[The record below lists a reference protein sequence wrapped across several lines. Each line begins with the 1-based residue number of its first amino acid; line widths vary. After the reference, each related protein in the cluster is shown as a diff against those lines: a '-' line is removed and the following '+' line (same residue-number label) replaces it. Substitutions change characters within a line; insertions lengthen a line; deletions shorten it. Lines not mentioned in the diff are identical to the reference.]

1 MSRNETKN
9 ISKRPSLFSSKPGSR
24 NEQFGERA
32 ISLKELFAQT
42 NIESSASFR
51 YDSPGNGIKSTQQ
64 LKVDWSKFEN
74 HCFFDSAQSKTNV
87 AFDTIINDFPFDGNK
102 KEIESFFDGLTG
114 YENYIF
120 EKFPKYNGYLIFSG
134 TQKGEDPAAGF
145 SPSLGTH
152 VNVFD
157 SRGYLFPG
165 FSRNRDG
172 EASVEFLTSPFTVEF
187 FINIPSQVNDNQII
201 LQKSSQTKSTVTL
214 ALSQSASTSK
224 CNIIFSIASGSSR
237 LFASASVDK
246 GSFKHI
252 AAVYDRDEENK
263 ASLYVDT
270 LRVASSSNAAIFGT
284 ISTDRAPIFIG
295 SGSAF
300 SVSSGMM
307 PGGQSTYT
315 PQQTFSGSL
324 DELRIFHEARTQ
336 KQISDNKDFSV
347 YNDSKNNLKLYFK
360 FNEASG
366 SYKTNNVLL
375 DSSGNSLHSVI
386 ANYDVALR
394 ITGSVRQ
401 PVKNERLSLS
411 PIIFPDNYL
420 VKNLN
425 REILEQAERFD
436 ATNPNIITRLVPPH
450 LFLEGQRDNGFSR
463 LQGELYNPIKGDSI
477 PGSAEIGSAQIL
489 TGFLLT
495 YAKFFDELKLV
506 LDSISNFLAVDYEDV
521 DTVPDQFIPLVAKYY
536 GIQLP
541 SLFSSSTV
549 FEFIDG
555 ENIGESKGYST
566 RSLRDLQNALWK
578 RFLINLP
585 YIIKSK
591 GTVHSV
597 KSTIRSFGIDPDR
610 LLTVRE
616 FGGPT
621 KRSISKARNRH
632 VEPMMLLT
640 FSGSKKS
647 PPGTMNNSGF
657 FSKIPHVISPFL
669 SSSRVEPGFPEIQGT
684 FVNKKTSLRNGISD
698 NQADGLLTSGSFS
711 YEAFYRFLE
720 PNRSGFKHS
729 FRQSLARFSLTGSS
743 ISKNPPIINLVA
755 SSGSADIDPKVS
767 LLVRSSLST
776 SKSGMKVEIVGPNV
790 FDGEPWY
797 ISFGRARSDDV
808 ITSVSQS
815 FLAPKVSNVGSSSY
829 FLNCA
834 RTSNGKIVESY
845 FTASFFKDS
854 GNNSAFENVSTSHNS
869 SGSFFIIGSQSLG
882 VYSNLFLS
890 DTSLESTPGFES
902 GDLELATTTNF
913 TGDVS
918 KIRFWSEALD
928 KSQRR
933 EHAQNPRSYG
943 SKDPRVAYSFVSMN
957 TGSFGRIRIDA
968 QLDQPI
974 SASDSQ
980 GAIEITN
987 FTQNIGNLAAR
998 SFEANKRVIKSELFY
1013 ISKFSPKFDLS
1024 QTDNKIRVRSYESFK
1039 NFAESL
1045 YAQPAPEHTVRQSEQ
1060 PDDDNR
1066 FAIEFSSVKAL
1077 EDDIMSMFSDLV
1089 FFDNALG
1096 KPDLLFDEIYP
1107 DLEQAR
1113 KVYFRRLFAKPEFQN
1128 YFMMFKW
1135 FNRSLGDI
1143 IEQLV
1148 PRNTRFLGVDF
1159 VYESHP
1165 LERSRFR
1172 YLFDE
1177 IYLKSNERS
1186 FDRGDILLSQ
1196 FVGNICKF

>member
-1 MSRNETKN
+1 MSRNQNKN
-9 ISKRPSLFSSKPGSR
+9 ISRRPSLFSSKPGAR
-24 NEQFGERA
+24 NDQFGDRDVA
-32 ISLKELFAQT
+32 LKELFAQT
-42 NIESSASFR
+42 NIASTASFR

-64 LKVDWSKFEN
+64 LNVDWSKFEN

-87 AFDTIINDFPFDGNK
+87 AFDTIINDFPFDGTK
-102 KEIESFFDGLTG
+102 KEVESFFDGLTG
-114 YENYIF
+114 YENHIF
-120 EKFPKYNGYLIFSG
+120 QRFPKYQGYLIFSG
-134 TQKGEDPAAGF
+134 TQKGEVSTPG
-145 SPSLGTH
+145 LGTH
-152 VNVFD
+152 VKVFD
-157 SRGYLFPG
+157 SRGFLFPG

-172 EASVEFLTSPFTVEF
+172 ESSIEFLVSPFTAEF
-187 FINIPSQVNDNQII
+187 FINIPDQENDNQII
-201 LQKSSQTKSTVTL
+201 LQKRSVEKSSITL
-214 ALSQSASTSK
+214 ALSQSSSTDNCK
-224 CNIIFSIASGSSR
+224 IIFTITSGSSR
-237 LFASASVDK
+237 LFTSASIGK
-246 GSFKHI
+246 GSFKHV
-252 AAVYDRDEENK
+252 AAVYDRGKENK
-263 ASLYVDT
+263 ASLYVNA
-270 LRVASSSNAAIFGT
+270 VKVSSSSNSILFNT
-284 ISTDRAPIFIG
+284 LDTDRAPLFIG
-295 SGSAF
+295 SGSAV
-300 SVSSGMM
+300 SVSAKMM
-307 PGGQSTYT
+307 PGGQSTFS
-315 PQQTFSGSL
+315 PQQTLSGSV
-324 DELRIFHEARTQ
+324 DELRIFHIDKSKKE
-336 KQISDNKDFSV
+336 IEDNKDFSI
-347 YNDSKNNLKLYFK
+347 YNDENNSLKLYFK

-366 SYKTNNVLL
+366 SYKSNNVLL
-375 DSSGNSLHSVI
+375 DSSGNSLHSVVT
-386 ANYDVALR
+386 NYSISQRL
-394 ITGSVRQ
+394 TGSVKQ
-401 PVKNERLSLS
+401 PVKNEKLSLS
-411 PIIFPDNYL
+411 PVIFPDNYL
-420 VKNLN
+420 VKKLN
-425 REILEQAERFD
+425 TSILESAERFD
-436 ATNPNIITRLVPPH
+436 STNPNIITRLVPPH
-450 LFLEGQRDNGFSR
+450 LFLEGQRDSGFSK
-463 LQGELYNPIKGDSI
+463 LQGELYSPVKGTSI

-506 LDSISNFLAVDYEDV
+506 LDSISNFLNVDYESP

-541 SLFSSSTV
+541 NLFSNSTI

-555 ENIGESKGYST
+555 ENIGEKKGYSA
-566 RSLRDLQNALWK
+566 RSLRDLQNELWK

-610 LLTVRE
+610 LMTVRE

-621 KRSISKARNRH
+621 RRSISKSRNRH
-632 VEPMMLLT
+632 VEPLLFLV
-640 FSGSKKS
+640 FSGSKNS
-647 PPGTMNNSGF
+647 LPGTMESTGF
-657 FSKIPHVISPFL
+657 FSKIPHLISPYL
-669 SSSRVEPGFPEIQGT
+669 SSSRVEPGYPALQGA
-684 FVNKKTSLRNGISD
+684 FVNKKDGQRNGISD
-698 NQADGLLTSGSFS
+698 NIDDGLLTSGSFS

-720 PNRSGFKHS
+720 PGRAGFGHTSK
-729 FRQSLARFSLTGSS
+729 QSLARFSVTGSS
-743 ISKNPPIINLVA
+743 ISKNAPIINLVA
-755 SSGSADIDPKVS
+755 SSGSADVDPKVS
-767 LLVRSSLST
+767 LFVRSSLST
-776 SKSGMKVEIVGPNV
+776 SARGLKVEIEGPNM

-797 ISFGRARSDDV
+797 VSFGRSRSDDT

-829 FLNCA
+829 FLSCA

-845 FTASFFKDS
+845 FTSSLLKDE
-854 GNNSAFENVSTSHNS
+854 GNNSAFENISSTHNVSGT
-869 SGSFFIIGSQSLG
+869 FFIIGSQSLG

-890 DTSLESTPGFES
+890 DTSLESATGFES
-902 GDLELATTTNF
+902 GDRSLAMTTDF

-918 KIRFWSEALD
+918 KIRFWSKGLD
-928 KSQRR
+928 KDQRK
-933 EHAQNPRSYG
+933 EHALNPRSYG
-943 SKDPRVAYSFVSMN
+943 SRDPRVEYNFASMN
-957 TGSFGRIRIDA
+957 TGSFGRVRVDA
-968 QLDQPI
+968 QMDQPVT
-974 SASDSQ
+974 SSDSL
-980 GAIEITN
+980 GSILITN
-987 FTQNIGNLAAR
+987 FTQEVGDISAR
-998 SFEANKRVIKSELFY
+998 SFESSKKVIDSEIFY

-1045 YAQPAPEHTVRQSEQ
+1045 YAQPAPEHTVRQSER

-1113 KVYFRRLFAKPEFQN
+1113 KVYFRRLFSKPEFQN